1 MFFKKANGKTF
12 SNYTLSRSVFRPGA
26 PGAAPASE
34 ATPPR
39 PFNPPASKCSNRL
52 LASDIV
58 LAFLAVKIDEGK
70 FVLIFVPNSSKLRG
84 ERRLS

>member
-26 PGAAPASE
+26 APASE
-34 ATPPR
+34 ATSPP

-58 LAFLAVKIDEGK
+58 LDVFLAD
-70 FVLIFVPNSSKLRG
+70 NSQS
-84 ERRLS
+84 RRRVICFDFRSQQ

>member
-26 PGAAPASE
+26 APASE
-34 ATPPR
+34 ATSPP